1 MQPRLARKEQ
11 TTSIVARR
19 GQQAARTGR
28 GAGTHSL
35 EASALPMARD
45 YGLDKTRNIGIAA
58 HIDAGKTT
66 CTERI
71 LFYTGRTHKLGEVHE
86 GAATMD
92 WMVQEQERGITITS
106 AATTCL
112 WGDYRINIID
122 TPGHVDFTVEV
133 ERSMRVLDGVV
144 AIFCAVGG
152 VQPQSETVWR
162 QANKYRVPRIA
173 FVNKMDRMGANF
185 FSVYEKMR
193 ERLGAN
199 AVPIQ
204 IPIGAEADF
213 VGVVDL
219 VTMTAMQYLDDLGQ
233 ESERIPIPAELMEKA
248 NELHTRLVEEV
259 ASVDEELMVKYLDG
273 EPISVDDIKAGL
285 RKGTIGGTIVP
296 VLCGSAYKNKGVQPL
311 LDAVIDYLPAPS
323 DVDAVP
329 GKNPSTF
336 AEEWRSP
343 SDSAP
348 FSALAFKLATDKYG
362 LLTFFRVYSG
372 TLSTGQAVLNATK
385 GKRERVGRIVR
396 MHANMREDV
405 EQVYAGDIAAIV
417 GLKDTQTGD
426 TLCDDKHPILLES
439 ITFPEPVISIAI
451 EPKTKADQDKLATAL
466 QKLANEDPTFRVATD
481 QETGQT
487 ILSGMGELQL
497 DIKIDILKRE
507 YGVEANFGAPQVAYR
522 ESIHQKSKARVPF
535 KRQTGGSGQYGDC
548 TLEVEPLVSG
558 QGFEFVNKIVGGA
571 IPKEFIPAIEK
582 GVREALETG
591 VVAGYPVVDV
601 KVSVVDGSYHEVDS
615 SEIAFKI
622 AGSMTVK
629 EGLRLGK
636 PYLKEPI
643 MAVEIVTPENFMGDV
658 IGDINRRRGRVE
670 GMQPSPGGTQTI
682 RAQVPLA
689 EMFGYATDLRGATQ
703 GRASFSMEPSHYE
716 EVPRNV
722 SEELLARVQ
731 GRQTARV

>member
-1 MQPRLARKEQ
+1 
-11 TTSIVARR
+11 
-19 GQQAARTGR
+19 
-28 GAGTHSL
+28 
-35 EASALPMARD
+35 MARE
-45 YGLDKTRNIGIAA
+45 YALDKTRNIGIAA

-106 AATTCL
+106 AATTCF
-112 WGDYRINIID
+112 WNNHRINIID

-162 QANKYRVPRIA
+162 QANKYKVPRIA

-185 FSVYEKMR
+185 YSVVEKMV

-204 IPIGAEADF
+204 LPIGAEADF
-213 VGVVDL
+213 SGIVDL
-219 VTMTAMQYLDDLGQ
+219 VNMNAIHYLDDLGQ
-233 ESERIPIPAELMEKA
+233 KLEVIPIPADMMDKA
-248 NELHTRLVEEV
+248 HEFHTRLVEAV
-259 ASVDEELMVKYLDG
+259 ADVDETIIEKYLEG
-273 EPISVDDIKAGL
+273 EPITAEEIRAAL
-285 RKGTIGGTIVP
+285 RNGTIAGKIVP

-311 LDAVIDYLPAPS
+311 LDAVVDYLPAPS
-323 DVDAVP
+323 DVEAVP
-329 GKNPSTF
+329 GVNPHNHHPET
-336 AEEWRSP
+336 RQP
-343 SDSAP
+343 SDEAP

-372 TLSTGQAVLNATK
+372 TLSTGQMVLNATK
-385 GKRERVGRIVR
+385 GRKERVGRIVR
-396 MHANMREDV
+396 MHANSREDV
-405 EQVYAGDIAAIV
+405 EQVFAGDIAAIV

-426 TLCDDKHPILLES
+426 TLCDEKHPIALES

-466 QKLANEDPTFRVATD
+466 QKLSNEDPTFRVNTD

-522 ESIHQKSKARVPF
+522 ESIQTKALARVPF

-548 TLEVEPLVSG
+548 ELEVEPLESG

-571 IPKEFIPAIEK
+571 IPKEYVPAIEK
-582 GVREALETG
+582 GVKEAMESG
-591 VVAGYPVVDV
+591 VIAGYPVVDV
-601 KVSVVDGSYHEVDS
+601 RVSVVDGSYHEVDS
-615 SEIAFKI
+615 SEIAFKV
-622 AGSMTVK
+622 AANQTMR
-629 EGLRLGK
+629 EGLRKGRS
-636 PYLKEPI
+636 YLKEPI
-643 MAVEIVTPENFMGDV
+643 MAVEVITPENFMGDV

-670 GMQPSPGGTQTI
+670 GMEPGAGGTQSI

-689 EMFGYATDLRGATQ
+689 EMFGYATDLRGMTQ

-722 SEELLARVQ
+722 AEELLAKVQ
-731 GRQTARV
+731 GKQLAKA